1 MMFRLNGNFKL
12 AKTVQSAVA
21 IVLGRRGN
29 ITWLHKHTKQL
40 FCVSC
45 CPPAVVLLPAW
56 PSLIVCCELNI

>member
-1 MMFRLNGNFKL
+1 MMLRLNGLK
-12 AKTVQSAVA
+12 VGQDSSSAVA

-45 CPPAVVLLPAW
+45 CPPAVELLLAW